1 MREMYAKILMNGKRM
16 RSSSTNKTA
25 VMLLEINLKQWHMR
39 IGETNAIVPKAAFF
53 LLCST

>member
-25 VMLLEINLKQWHMR
+25 VMLLEINLNSGICELAKLMQ
-39 IGETNAIVPKAAFF
+39 
-53 LLCST
+53 